1 MTRHDRGGMKALRDD
16 EQLRD
21 LVLMQVVMAK
31 ASLEKRVLT
40 AQTIRSLRFLAWI
53 FR

>member
-1 MTRHDRGGMKALRDD
+1 MTRHDRGGWKALRDD
-16 EQLRD
+16 AQLQN

-31 ASLEKRVLT
+31 ASLEKRVST
-40 AQTIRSLRFLAWI
+40 AQTIRSMRFLAWI